1 MDSSVNIYRFLYIIF
16 HILIRHYQITFYLN
30 FDGFYF

>member
-16 HILIRHYQITFYLN
+16 HILIRISNYILFKL
-30 FDGFYF
+30 